1 MTHLIIKKKN
11 EVFVTVESEQ
21 HVYHELSDYFTFEVP
36 GAKFMP
42 QYRNKY
48 WDGKIRLFDM
58 RRNEIYAGLVDRIIS
73 FCNRKDYTY
82 EFEGSKFYG
91 LPIEENDLI
100 SPAGVTDYVK
110 SISRHK
116 PRPYQ
121 IMGVHDALK
130 HNRKLLLSPTA
141 SGKSLM
147 IYAITRY
154 HIEHDRKILIVVPTT
169 SLVEQMYKD
178 FEDYGWNASKYC
190 HRVYAGKDKN
200 TDQNVTITTW
210 QSIYKLDRKYFKNF
224 NVVIGDEAHLFKSR
238 SLVSIM
244 TKLLDCKYRYGFTGT
259 LDGTQ
264 THKWVLEGLFGPTY
278 KIIRTDELMKKGYL
292 SKLNIK
298 VLTLKHPARKF
309 ENYEDEIQYLI
320 THTQR
325 NNFIKNL
332 AIDQKGNT
340 LILYTRVESHGLP
353 LFDLIN
359 SNKEENRKCF
369 FVHGGVDTED
379 REEVRTITEKEDNA
393 IIIASYGTFSTGI
406 NIRNLHNVIFASP
419 NKSKIRNLQS
429 IGRVL
434 RKGDNKI
441 KATLFDIAD
450 DITYGSSK
458 NYTLN
463 HMMERVKIYNEENFN
478 YEMLTI
484 PLKQCQINF

>member
-1 MTHLIIKKKN
+1 
-11 EVFVTVESEQ
+11 
-21 HVYHELSDYFTFEVP
+21 
-36 GAKFMP
+36 
-42 QYRNKY
+42 
-48 WDGKIRLFDM
+48 
-58 RRNEIYAGLVDRIIS
+58 
-73 FCNRKDYTY
+73 
-82 EFEGSKFYG
+82 
-91 LPIEENDLI
+91 
-100 SPAGVTDYVK
+100 
-110 SISRHK
+110 
-116 PRPYQ
+116 
-121 IMGVHDALK
+121 
-130 HNRKLLLSPTA
+130 
-141 SGKSLM
+141 
-147 IYAITRY
+147 
-154 HIEHDRKILIVVPTT
+154 
-169 SLVEQMYKD
+169 
-178 FEDYGWNASKYC
+178 
-190 HRVYAGKDKN
+190 
-200 TDQNVTITTW
+200 
-210 QSIYKLDRKYFKNF
+210 
-224 NVVIGDEAHLFKSR
+224 
-238 SLVSIM
+238 M
-244 TKLLDCKYRYGFTGT
+244 TKMLDCKYRYGFTGT

-332 AIDQKGNT
+332 TLDQKGNT

-353 LFDLIN
+353 LYDLIN
-359 SNKEENRKCF
+359 KSKEENRKCF

-379 REEVRTITEKEDNA
+379 REQVRTITEKEENA

-406 NIRNLHNVIFASP
+406 NIKNLHNVIFASP

-484 PLKQCQINF
+484 PLKKCQINF